1 MSVPPDNK
9 AFETLRARAALAGY
23 RLLRTDER
31 DGQVMYLV
39 ERSGIVRALRTIED
53 VESLFVS
60 TSGVRP

>member
-1 MSVPPDNK
+1 MNAIGDNK
-9 AFETLRARAALAGY
+9 AFETLRARSALAGY